1 MNVENHFNYIE
12 NLNTLNNELTTIL
25 RSEFAYISN
34 DMYNNLFGNLFDV
47 VNTWKKIIQI
57 IFMIILRILYLQKS

>member
-25 RSEFAYISN
+25 E
-34 DMYNNLFGNLFDV
+34 
-47 VNTWKKIIQI
+47 VNSPTFQMICIII
-57 IFMIILRILYLQKS
+57 W